1 MDLGGKQMRKSICLI
16 LAGVLLLLL
25 VLASIGIAAGQPPDA
40 DDTDDDGLADSWEM
54 KHFNTLDYEAD
65 FDPDNDGAT
74 NIEEFEGQTDPMDE
88 LDFPV
93 TEEDKTNTQAMIAVG
108 AGLALGIAGIASATG
123 IGIAGASAV
132 GVTAENPKL
141 FAKTLLLQ
149 LLPMTQG
156 IYALLVVFL
165 LMVGVGLLGGGVDS
179 SMMSNPAIGIAAI
192 GIGLVTGF
200 TGVSA
205 IGQGITASA
214 SISAVGRNP
223 AVFGRGLIFSAMSE
237 TLAIFG
243 FLIAILFLVGFGFL

>member
-1 MDLGGKQMRKSICLI
+1 MWKRTILLLGAI
-16 LAGVLLLLL
+16 LALLL
-25 VLASIGIAAGQPPDA
+25 IAGAWTIAGAPPA
-40 DDTDDDGLADSWEM
+40 EDDTGDSDGMADSWENL
-54 KHFNTLDYEAD
+54 HGLNSSDPQDAG

-74 NIEEFEGQTDPMDE
+74 NLEEYEGQTDPKDP
-88 LDFPV
+88 DDYPV
-93 TEEDKTNTQAMIAVG
+93 TEDDKTETQALIAIG

-165 LMVGVGLLGGGVDS
+165 LMVGVGLLGGAQTE
-179 SMMSNPAIGIAAI
+179 MMDNPAIGLAAI
-192 GIGLVTGF
+192 GIGLVTGL

-205 IGQGITASA
+205 IGQGISASA
-214 SISAVGRNP
+214 SISAVGRNES
-223 AVFGRGLIFSAMSE
+223 VFGRGLIFSAMSE

-243 FLIAILFLVGFGFL
+243 FLIAILMLVGFGFL